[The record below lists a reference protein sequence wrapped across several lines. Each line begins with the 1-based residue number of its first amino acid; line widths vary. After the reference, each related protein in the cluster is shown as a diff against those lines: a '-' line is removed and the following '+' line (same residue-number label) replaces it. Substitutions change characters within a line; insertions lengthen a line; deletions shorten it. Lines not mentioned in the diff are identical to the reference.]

1 MDLSPDSQALLS
13 AALRAICLTRDYVGE
28 RLLPPTAGWEWFDAG
43 RKIAQAIPDD
53 EWAKQFWLRIDSS
66 KLERE
71 SRVIDTATNNE

>member
-1 MDLSPDSQALLS
+1 
-13 AALRAICLTRDYVGE
+13 
-28 RLLPPTAGWEWFDAG
+28 LPPTAGWEWFDAG